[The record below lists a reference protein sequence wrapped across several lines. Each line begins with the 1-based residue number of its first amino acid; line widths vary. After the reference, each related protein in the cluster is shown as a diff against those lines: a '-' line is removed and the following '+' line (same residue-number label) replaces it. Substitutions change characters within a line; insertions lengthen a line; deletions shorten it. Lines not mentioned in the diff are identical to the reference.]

1 MQRYTYSFEKLEVWK
16 LSRVLVQEIYSLTD
30 GFPNEEK
37 YGMVSQ
43 IKRAAVSIT
52 CNIAEGA
59 GRKTGKDK
67 ANFTQIAFSSLLE
80 VLNLLIVAVD
90 LKFLEEKALEAIR
103 PTVEHISNKLNAL
116 RNAQLKQGINDKA
129 VHSPMVSETNKQ
141 IPK

>member
-1 MQRYTYSFEKLEVWK
+1 MSRYTYSFEKLEVWQ
-16 LSRVLVQEIYSLTD
+16 LSRKLVQEIYSLTD

-43 IKRAAVSIT
+43 IRRAAVSIT

-67 ANFTQIAFSSLLE
+67 AHFTQMAFSSLLE

-90 LKFLEEKALEAIR
+90 LKFMEEKALEAIR
-103 PTVEHISNKLNAL
+103 PTVEHIGNKLNAL
-116 RNAQLKQGINDKA
+116 RNAQLKQGINNKA

>member
-1 MQRYTYSFEKLEVWK
+1 MQRYTYSFEKLEVWQ
-16 LSRVLVQEIYSLTD
+16 LSRKLVQEVYGLTNN
-30 GFPNEEK
+30 FPEEEK

-43 IKRAAVSIT
+43 IRRAAVSIT

-67 ANFTQIAFSSLLE
+67 ANFTQVAFSSLLE

-90 LKFLEEKALEAIR
+90 LRYMEEKALEAIR
-103 PTVEHISNKLNAL
+103 PTIEHIGNKLNAL
-116 RNAQLKQGINDKA
+116 RNAQLKQGINNKA
-129 VHSPMVSETNKQ
+129 VHSPMVSTANKQ

>member
-1 MQRYTYSFEKLEVWK
+1 MSRYTYSFEKLEVWQ
-16 LSRVLVQEIYSLTD
+16 LSRKLVQEIYSLTD

-43 IKRAAVSIT
+43 IRRAAVSIT

-67 ANFTQIAFSSLLE
+67 AHFTQMAFSSLLE

-90 LKFLEEKALEAIR
+90 LRFMEEKALEAIR
-103 PTVEHISNKLNAL
+103 PTIEHIGNKLNAL
-116 RNAQLKQGINDKA
+116 RNAQLKQGINNKA